1 MFFLKQIAREHH
13 YSMFPL
19 SALHGSLLQSGLRFC
34 RLFAPKRLWLICTF
48 YFLLSSTTQ
57 AQTDTI
63 APKKPKIGLVLSGG
77 GAKGLAH
84 IGVLKVIE
92 EAGVKIDYIGG
103 TSMGAIIGGLYASGY
118 TANQLDSI
126 FQNTDYEAVIRD
138 YLPRVAKNFYQKD
151 NDERY
156 AFTLPFKNFKLT
168 VPTALSKGLYNYN
181 LINRLTYHVRHVD
194 DFSKLPIPF
203 VCIATNIETGE
214 EVVLNKGYL
223 TQAILASG
231 AFPSLYAPVEI
242 QGKYLIDG
250 GVLNNYPVKQV
261 KEMGADIIIG
271 VDVQDDLKD
280 RSELQE
286 ATRILVQI
294 SNLQMMERMKQNREI
309 TDVYIKPDIK
319 GFNVISFD
327 QGKDIIHRG
336 EVAGKDFW
344 EELLKL
350 STNYQKPKVENP
362 KKLNDTIAIN
372 QIITPVLK
380 DYTRAFM
387 LGKLRFR
394 NQESITFQ
402 QLNNGLENLNATQN
416 FSTLSY
422 QIVPENQQQDNL
434 YLELK
439 ESPQKSFMKFGLHY
453 DNLLKSG
460 ILINFTRKKVL
471 FKNDVA
477 SLDLILGD
485 NPRYV
490 FDYYIDKGFY
500 WSLGVKSRYIQWNKN
515 IPSDFNNGLVL
526 FDGNLSSVNVNF
538 YDFTNQVYLQ
548 TFFLQKFIAGAGL
561 ELKHLKISTE
571 NIENN
576 PILDNSDYLSFYGY
590 MKFDSFDS
598 KYFPKKGIFF
608 EGNFQN
614 ILNQSNPLQI
624 FQRNSYLKGNF
635 AIVKSIWNRISITIQ
650 NELGFTFG
658 DSETPALNFAL
669 GGYGFREF
677 NNFRPFYGYDFVGLT
692 GNSYIKGLVNFD
704 WEFVN
709 KHHINLAANYTN
721 IGNDIFLNNDWFTW
735 PKYSG
740 YALGYGFDSILGPI
754 EVKHSWSPETRRHYT
769 WFAVGFWF

>member
-1 MFFLKQIAREHH
+1 LKQNAWVHFH
-13 YSMFPL
+13 AMFPL
-19 SALHGSLLQSGLRFC
+19 SALHGSLLQSGLGFG
-34 RLFAPKRLWLICTF
+34 RLFVPKLFLIF
-48 YFLLSSTTQ
+48 FIVNIHLQ
-57 AQTDTI
+57 AQNDSI
-63 APKKPKIGLVLSGG
+63 YNKKPKIGLVLSGG

-92 EAGVKIDYIGG
+92 EAGVQIDYISG

-168 VPTALSKGLYNYN
+168 VPSALSKGLYNYN
-181 LINRLTYHVRHVD
+181 LINRLTYHVRHID

-214 EVVLNKGYL
+214 EVELNKGYL

-231 AFPSLYAPVEI
+231 AFPSLYAPVDI

-261 KEMGADIIIG
+261 KQMGADIIIG

-319 GFNVISFD
+319 GFSVISFD
-327 QGKDIIHRG
+327 QGKDIILRG
-336 EVAGKDFW
+336 EQAGQSFW
-344 EELLKL
+344 EELVKL
-350 STNYQKPKVENP
+350 STNYKKEQLQNP
-362 KKLNDTIAIN
+362 KKLSDTIAIKE
-372 QIITPVLK
+372 IFTPVLK

-394 NQESITFQ
+394 NEETITFQ

-416 FSTLSY
+416 FKTVSY
-422 QIVPENQQQDNL
+422 QLQPEGAENDHL
-434 YLELK
+434 YLDVK
-439 ESPQKSFMKFGLHY
+439 ESAQKSFMKFGLHY

-460 ILINFTRKKVL
+460 ILINFTRKKAA
-471 FKNDVA
+471 FKNDVV

-490 FDYYIDKGFY
+490 FDYYIDNGFY
-500 WSLGVKSRYIQWNKN
+500 WSFGVRSRYIQWNKN
-515 IPSDFNNGLVL
+515 IPTDFNNGLVL
-526 FDGNLSSVNVNF
+526 FDGNLSNVNVNF
-538 YDFTNQVYLQ
+538 YDFTNQVYFQ
-548 TFFLQKFIAGAGL
+548 TFFLQRFIAGAGL
-561 ELKHLKISTE
+561 ELKHLKISTQ
-571 NIENN
+571 NIESN
-576 PILDNSDYLSFYGY
+576 PVLDNSDYLSFYGY

-598 KYFPKKGIFF
+598 KHFPTKGMMF
-608 EGNFQN
+608 EGTFQN

-624 FQRNSYLKGNF
+624 FQRNSYVKGSF
-635 AIVKSIWNRISITIQ
+635 AFVKTFWNRFSITIQ

-658 DSETPALNFAL
+658 DTETPALNFAL
-669 GGYGFREF
+669 GGYGYKEF
-677 NNFRPFYGYDFVGLT
+677 NNFRPFFGYDFVGLT
-692 GNSYIKGLVNFD
+692 GNSYIKGLANID
-704 WEFVN
+704 YEFLN
-709 KHHINLAANYTN
+709 KHHVNFAANYSN
-721 IGNDIFLNNDWFTW
+721 IGNNIFLNKEWFSL
-735 PKYSG
+735 PQYSG
-740 YALGYGFDSILGPI
+740 YAIGYGFDSILGPI
-754 EVKHSWSPETRRHYT
+754 EIKHSWSPETSRHYT